1 MESGEKKSGF
11 RIKLW
16 ALGFML
22 FCSLECAGRWVLNM
36 HFIVFKMLRILSILK
51 NVCEF
56 VVVS

>member
-1 MESGEKKSGF
+1 MESGERKNWF
-11 RIKLW
+11 RIKSR

-22 FCSLECAGRWVLNM
+22 FCSLECEGRWVLNM

-56 VVVS
+56 VVLT